1 MVTSPIVRARTA
13 IRPGISEDHLRAAA
27 TVAAYGPAGAVTPQ
41 AFASPWATPASLQRI
56 AFQDVFG
63 RDLAE
68 CQPLTRAEAMTV
80 PAVARAR
87 HVITGTIGV
96 IKLRGYRGADVLNG
110 PAEPSWIEQTTGPL
124 SPFHRHL
131 WTADDLYFYGWSC
144 WWRTNG
150 ADGFPL
156 RADRLPMT
164 QWTFDASGNVL
175 VDRLDGYGFRWA
187 NPGVGGDVIVI
198 PGPHEGLLNFA
209 HRSVRIASNI
219 ERAIDTASR
228 TPAAM
233 LALKQT
239 SGEPLPV
246 ESADPNA
253 LTISGLVQSWTDARM
268 GRHGGVAY
276 LSPGIDAQELGT
288 FDAHL
293 LVEGRNASAVDIARH
308 SSIPA
313 DLIDANTS
321 GADLTYANSRDN
333 DRRAIDYGFG
343 PYMGSMSGRLSM
355 DDVTPRGQR
364 VAFDTEEWLEGTAAP
379 GQPAPG
385 GPPAAPGHP
394 PTAAPIPPT
403 VETPQ

>member
-1 MVTSPIVRARTA
+1 MVTSPTVRAREA
-13 IRPGISEDHLRAAA
+13 LRPGIRADHLRAAAA
-27 TVAAYGPAGAVTPQ
+27 TVAAYSPAGAVSPQ
-41 AFASPWATPASLQRI
+41 AFASPWAAPANLQRI

-63 RDLAE
+63 RDLGE
-68 CQPLTRAEAMTV
+68 CGPLTRAEAMTV
-80 PAVARAR
+80 PAVARSR
-87 HVITGTIGV
+87 HVITGTIGR
-96 IKLRGYRGADVLNG
+96 IKLRGYRGDEVLNG
-110 PAEPSWIEQTTGPL
+110 SAEPSWIEQTTGPL

-131 WTADDLYFYGWSC
+131 WTADDLYFYGWAC

-150 ADGFPL
+150 ADTFPL

-164 QWTFDASGNVL
+164 QWTFDTAGNVM
-175 VDRLDGYGFRWA
+175 VDRLDGAGFRYA
-187 NPGVGGDVIVI
+187 DPRSEVILI

-209 HRSVRIASNI
+209 YRSVRIAANI
-219 ERAIDTASR
+219 ERAVDTASR

-233 LALKQT
+233 LALRQV
-239 SGEPLPV
+239 SGDPLPMV
-246 ESADPNA
+246 SDDPNVV
-253 LTISGLVQSWTDARM
+253 TVPSLVQSWVDARH
-268 GRHGGVAY
+268 GRNGGVGY
-276 LSPGIDAQELGT
+276 LSAGVEAQELGT

-313 DLIDANTS
+313 DLIDASTS

-343 PYMGSMSGRLSM
+343 PYMGSISGRLTM

-379 GQPAPG
+379 GQPA
-385 GPPAAPGHP
+385 GPPARPGVPGQPVPSPEP
-394 PTAAPIPPT
+394 P
-403 VETPQ
+403 Q